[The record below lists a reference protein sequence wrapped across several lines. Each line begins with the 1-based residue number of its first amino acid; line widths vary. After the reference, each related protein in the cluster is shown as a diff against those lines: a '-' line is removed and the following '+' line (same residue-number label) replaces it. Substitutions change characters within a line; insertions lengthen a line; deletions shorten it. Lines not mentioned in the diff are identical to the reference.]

1 MLCLLHL
8 LLPPSS
14 NSFSRAQPRDEARL
28 WGSCCEAGGSKP
40 SFTPSSASVGQG
52 VFPVSRQV
60 PHGVCWESGPM
71 EDPPQCSQD
80 RDLSES
86 PISQQVPQCHL
97 EHRPTGVPSCPRES
111 PQRPQDRNTPSVAP
125 HPSASPGEAGSP
137 QLWGPEGRVP
147 SGSPQRPLNSGGS
160 RGQGTLS
167 GPRSRPQPE
176 AATRGGGPGFVT
188 DGPRA
193 EERRRGGGGGPR
205 GPFTAPLRPSPPR
218 SGSVG
223 AVRVLLYRG

>member
-14 NSFSRAQPRDEARL
+14 NSFSGAQPRDEARL

-111 PQRPQDRNTPSVAP
+111 PQRPQDRNTLRGPSSLSVPRGGRVPSALGSRGQSP
-125 HPSASPGEAGSP
+125 LRIPSASP
-137 QLWGPEGRVP
+137 QLGGVP
-147 SGSPQRPLNSGGS
+147 RARNPQRPPEPTPAGGS
-160 RGQGTLS
+160 D
-167 GPRSRPQPE
+167 P
-176 AATRGGGPGFVT
+176 
-188 DGPRA
+188 
-193 EERRRGGGGGPR
+193 RRGSRLRDRRTPR
-205 GPFTAPLRPSPPR
+205 
-218 SGSVG
+218 
-223 AVRVLLYRG
+223 